1 MKTQFRANQFLAQ
14 RPRALTRTLC
24 ACAALVGIISGMNF
38 PEALANANLIS
49 AAPLMDQL
57 PQSSPTQI
65 EDEEIKIIENV
76 PLIQIGSQVINLE
89 FEPEELPEDQA
100 DGEFRLRQRPFGDT
114 PSGEPIYSTSWNE
127 CSGIVRG
134 NYEGARCT
142 TARGMASE
150 FLVFMQRQL
159 VGCVN
164 QGLRSI
170 GLPNT
175 DRISL
180 IHRGVMADANHG
192 RESLHA
198 VGRAIDIA
206 RITAYPKGHDA
217 VTMDYLRAVQSPS
230 SRERK
235 FYVKLRQC
243 FGEIHRGRG
252 CPRRRSGQPLG
263 TIAWEDRDH
272 RRHID
277 VSMPFCPN
285 TRGFNLTDDEVK
297 AAPTPIWD
305 I

>member
-1 MKTQFRANQFLAQ
+1 MKTRFRTPKFPAQ
-14 RPRALTRTLC
+14 RPLQLSLILC
-24 ACAALVGIISGMNF
+24 AGAAVIGLLS
-38 PEALANANLIS
+38 EATEAQANANLIVS
-49 AAPLMDQL
+49 APLMERL
-57 PQSSPTQI
+57 PQLSPTQPG
-65 EDEEIKIIENV
+65 EEEIKIIQDI
-76 PLIQIGSQVINLE
+76 PLIQIGDQVINLE
-89 FEPEELPEDQA
+89 FEPEELSE
-100 DGEFRLRQRPFGDT
+100 GEVQRRQRPLGYT
-114 PSGEPIYSTSWNE
+114 PSGEPIYSSSWNE

-134 NYEGARCT
+134 NYEGARCA

-159 VGCVN
+159 VACVN
-164 QGLRSI
+164 QGMSSI

-180 IHRGVMADANHG
+180 IHRGVMADDNHG

-206 RITAYPKGHDA
+206 RITAYPKGLDA

-230 SRERK
+230 SCERK

-272 RRHID
+272 RRHIH

-297 AAPTPIWD
+297 PFPTPIWD

>member
-1 MKTQFRANQFLAQ
+1 MKSRFRVSQLFTQSRQIKLILFAGAAVVGMMSEANL
-14 RPRALTRTLC
+14 
-24 ACAALVGIISGMNF
+24 
-38 PEALANANLIS
+38 PEAHANANLIVS
-49 AAPLMDQL
+49 APLIERL
-57 PQSSPTQI
+57 PQLSPPQP
-65 EDEEIKIIENV
+65 EEEEIKIIEDI
-76 PLIQIGSQVINLE
+76 PLIQIGDQVINLE
-89 FEPEELPEDQA
+89 FEPEELTES
-100 DGEFRLRQRPFGDT
+100 EFQRRQRPFGYT

-180 IHRGVMADANHG
+180 IHRGVMADDNHG
-192 RESLHA
+192 RASLHA

-206 RITAYPKGHDA
+206 RITAYPKGLDA

-243 FGEIHRGRG
+243 FGEIHRSRG

-272 RRHID
+272 RRHIH

-297 AAPTPIWD
+297 PFPTPTWD